1 MPEQN
6 PYTASQIFDHVIK
19 TTVAPVN
26 KRKRQPPWEE
36 PLCTKLRTIAR
47 LQRMM
52 MLCTGMLTLATI
64 AVGAWMAARLQNF
77 PISPGHWV
85 VIVMLTPVVGFIV
98 VTVYRLVALLED
110 GDSPLF
116 LALAVLVPGF
126 NLLLI
131 LYVDNLAIQY
141 LRESEIASGWLGIN
155 DQQFMLQVELL
166 RETQQASTPPEGL
179 PVAEEVVPDKS

>member
-47 LQRMM
+47 LQRTM
-52 MLCTGMLTLATI
+52 MLCTGILTLATV
-64 AVGAWMAARLQNF
+64 ALGVWMATRLRDF
-77 PISPGHWV
+77 PSSAGDWIVLMALSPVAVW
-85 VIVMLTPVVGFIV
+85 LV
-98 VTVYRLVALLED
+98 VTVYRLVSLLED

-131 LYVDNLAIQY
+131 FYVDNLAIQY

-166 RETQQASTPPEGL
+166 RETQQTSNMSTSL
-179 PVAEEVVPDKS
+179 PVAEEVVPDK

>member
-26 KRKRQPPWEE
+26 KRQRQPPWEE

-47 LQRMM
+47 LQRMI

-64 AVGAWMAARLQNF
+64 ALGAWMATQLRDF
-77 PISPGHWV
+77 PSSVGEWV
-85 VIVMLTPVVGFIV
+85 VLVLLSPVAVLLV
-98 VTVYRLVALLED
+98 VTVYRLVSLLED

-131 LYVDNLAIQY
+131 FYVDNLAIQY
-141 LRESEIASGWLGIN
+141 LRESEIASGWFGIN

-166 RETQQASTPPEGL
+166 RETQQASVPLTSL
-179 PVAEEVVPDKS
+179 PVAEEVMPDK